1 VTPAVA
7 IPDALPEAG
16 QIVEVRRRRYVVQ
29 EVRTGSLPD
38 DPLPSSNRTPQ
49 HLVAL
54 SSIEDDGLGEEL
66 SVVWEIEPGTRV
78 FEKATLPQPTGFD
91 PPERLDAF
99 LDAVAWGAVASADVK
114 ALQAPFRSGIEIEDY
129 QLDPVVRAIQ
139 MPRVSLLIADDVG
152 LGKTIEAGLVVQEL
166 MLRYR
171 ARTVLVVCPAS
182 IQVQWRDQMRDK
194 FGLEFRI
201 VDTALMREL
210 RRRRGLHVNPFTH
223 FPRLVTSIDFLKR
236 DRPLRLLREVLPGP
250 NDPAY
255 PRRFDLLIV
264 DEAHNVAPSGRGQ
277 YAVDSQRTLAVRTL
291 TPHFEHKLFL
301 TATPHNGYSES
312 FASLLALLDGQR
324 FARAITPS
332 REQLAAVMV
341 RRLKSEL
348 PPKWDGTPRFP
359 ARAIEPIEVD
369 YPEDERRAHALLVE
383 YTTLRQQ
390 CARDGAQSVAVDF
403 LLKLLKKRLFS
414 SPRAFDDT
422 LAAHL
427 RSLRKPRAQRKVT
440 SVAPGILRRQLEEAE
455 EERADDDEQEETTAE
470 AVDTATS
477 ALPALTAREEEILR
491 ELKTWSERAAKRAD
505 ARCEALLAWLR
516 GVVRAGDNTWSERR
530 VIVFTEYR
538 ATQKWLQDRLSEA
551 KLGGEDRLKL
561 LYGGMNTEEREKTK
575 AAFQADPAL
584 SPVRILLATDAAS
597 EGIDLQNHC
606 SLLVHYEIPW
616 NPNRMEQRNGRIDRH
631 GQRAAVVKV
640 HHFVSKGFEHGRLVN
655 ERDPG
660 SLEGDLEFLFRAA
673 LKVEQIREDL
683 GSVGDVIAAQVEEA
697 MRGRRLR
704 LDTAVAEKKVSASRA
719 ALKLERELKK
729 QIHALAAQLDETRR
743 ALRVQP
749 DNVRHVVE
757 VGLELAGHPPL
768 QPTTLEIPQDDP
780 SPPKT
785 VTAYHL
791 PALPGSW
798 ALCFEGL
805 EHPHTK
811 VIRPVVFD
819 PGDLE
824 LARDRVVLAHLNHR
838 LVQMC
843 LRLLRA
849 EVWSRDGARRLQ
861 RATARVVPDGV
872 LEGPALI
879 AHGRLVVLGSD
890 NRRLHEEI
898 LAIGV
903 YLREGRVARMNLGDV
918 AKGLAAAT
926 VTPVPEGLHE
936 TLLGLVRKHEN
947 ALLKHLETRSAERT
961 ESLQRE
967 LKERADFEADTITRV
982 LTELRDSIT
991 AKLGEAPV
999 QLNLFSDPEREQIER
1014 DRESLRAR
1022 VERIPAEITEEVA
1035 LVRARY
1041 AAPSPRL
1048 FPLALTV
1055 LVPAREARTWKGAGH
1070 A

>member
-1 VTPAVA
+1 MSPHVA
-7 IPDALPEAG
+7 IPVALPEAG
-16 QIVEVRRRRYVVQ
+16 QIVEVRRRRYIVQ
-29 EVRTGSLPD
+29 EVRAGSLPD
-38 DPLPSSNRTPQ
+38 EALPLSSGAPQ
-49 HLVAL
+49 HLVTL
-54 SSIEDDGLGEEL
+54 SSVEDDGLGEEL
-66 SVVWEIEPGTRV
+66 VVVWEIEPGTRV
-78 FEKATLPQPTGFD
+78 FEKATLPRPEDFD
-91 PPERLDAF
+91 PPARLDAF

-114 ALQAPFRSGIEIEDY
+114 ALQSPFRSGIEIEDY
-129 QLDPVVRAIQ
+129 QLDPVVRAVQ

-152 LGKTIEAGLVVQEL
+152 LGKTIEAGLVAQEL

-201 VDTALMREL
+201 VDTALLRDL
-210 RRRRGLHVNPFTH
+210 RRRRGLHVNPWTH
-223 FPRLVTSIDFLKR
+223 FPRLITSIDFLKR
-236 DRPLRLLREVLPGP
+236 DRPMRLLREALPGL
-250 NDPAY
+250 NDPVY

-277 YAVDSQRTLAVRTL
+277 YAIDSQRTLAVRTL
-291 TPHFEHKLFL
+291 APHFEHKLFL

-348 PPKWDGTPRFP
+348 PARWDGRPRFP
-359 ARAIEPIEVD
+359 ARTIEHIEVD
-369 YPEDERRAHALLVE
+369 YPEHERKAHALLVE
-383 YTTLRQQ
+383 YTALRQKS
-390 CARDGAQSVAVDF
+390 AREESVGVAVDF

-427 RSLRKPRAQRKVT
+427 RSLRKPRSQRKAVQVT
-440 SVAPGILRRQLEEAE
+440 PGILRRQLDEAD
-455 EERADDDEQEETTAE
+455 EERADDDEQEESTAE

-477 ALPALTAREEEILR
+477 CLPELSPRETAILG
-491 ELKTWSERAAKRAD
+491 EMKAWSERAAKRSD
-505 ARCEALLAWLR
+505 ARCEALITWLR
-516 GVVRAGDNTWSERR
+516 AVVHTPDARWTDRR

-538 ATQKWLQDRLSEA
+538 ATQKWLQDRLTEA
-551 KLGGEDRLKL
+551 KLGGDDRLAL
-561 LYGGMNTEEREKTK
+561 LYGGMNSDERERIK
-575 AAFQADPAL
+575 AAFQADPTS

-631 GQRAAVVKV
+631 GQQAAAVKI
-640 HHFVSKGFEHGRLVN
+640 HHFVSKGFERGRLVD
-655 ERDPG
+655 EREPG

-697 MRGRRLR
+697 MRGRRLK
-704 LDTAVAEKKVSASRA
+704 LDTSQAEKKVATMRA

-729 QIHALAAQLDETRR
+729 QIAALAEQLDDTRR
-743 ALRVQP
+743 TLRLHP

-757 VGLELAGHPPL
+757 VGLELAGHAPL
-768 QPTTLEIPQDDP
+768 QPVVVSIPQEGGA
-780 SPPKT
+780 PPKT
-785 VTAYHL
+785 ITAYQL

-811 VIRPVVFD
+811 QIRPVVFD
-819 PGDLE
+819 QALLE
-824 LARDRVVLAHLNHR
+824 TARDRVVLAHLNHR

-849 EVWSRDGARRLQ
+849 EVWSREGTRRLH
-861 RATARVVPDGV
+861 RATARIVPD
-872 LEGPALI
+872 LALAEPAVI
-879 AHGRLVVLGSD
+879 AHGRLVVLGAD

-898 LAIGV
+898 IAVGGF
-903 YLREGRVARMNLGDV
+903 LREGRIARMKVGEVARALE
-918 AKGLAAAT
+918 AAT
-926 VTPVPEGLHE
+926 TEPVPVSMHE
-936 TLLGLVRKHEN
+936 RLRELLSKHEDS
-947 ALLKHLETRSAERT
+947 LVKYLESRADERT
-961 ESLQRE
+961 ASMQKELQ
-967 LKERADFEADTITRV
+967 ERADFEAESISRV
-982 LTELRDSIT
+982 LTELAASIT
-991 AKLGEAPV
+991 AKLDEAPV
-999 QLNLFSDPEREQIER
+999 QLALFSDPEREQIER

-1022 VERIPAEITEEVA
+1022 VERIPAEIAEEVR

-1041 AAPSPRL
+1041 AEPTPRL

-1055 LVPAREARTWKGAGH
+1055 LMPAREARAVKGAS
-1070 A
+1070 